1 MRHARQSTPFG
12 ALPRCPEHL
21 NILGIDLSGPKNTA
35 DTYATAAS
43 EQGQTLRFVASLRG
57 ADDSQIAEYVSSL
70 AGSAPVVVGIDAPLS
85 YNPGGG
91 DRPSDAELRGLVR
104 EHGGGVGI
112 MPPTMSR
119 MVYLTLH
126 GIALARMLENL
137 DPTMDLRVVEVH
149 PGAALLLRG
158 APIGDLRAV
167 KRVLASRLHLLDWLE
182 AQGLRD
188 LPRPPDTPDHF
199 VMACAAALAA
209 WDWARRRPAWR
220 FPARPPFHPY
230 DFAC

>member
-1 MRHARQSTPFG
+1 M
-12 ALPRCPEHL
+12 

-35 DTYATAAS
+35 DTGVVGSS
-43 EQGQTLRFVASLRG
+43 EQGQGLQFVSSLRG
-57 ADDSQIAEYVSSL
+57 ADDSQIAEYVSNL
-70 AGSAPVVVGIDAPLS
+70 AGSAPLVVGIDAPLS

-91 DRPSDAELRGLVR
+91 DRPSDAALRRLVR

-112 MPPTMSR
+112 MPPTMIR
-119 MVYLTLH
+119 MVYLTLR

-137 DPTMDLRVVEVH
+137 DPSMDLRVVEVH

-158 APIGDLRAV
+158 APIGDLRAL
-167 KRVLASRLHLLDWLE
+167 KRVQASRMNLLAWLE
-182 AQGLRD
+182 TQGVRG
-188 LPRPPDTPDHF
+188 LPRPPDMPDHF

-209 WDWARRRPAWR
+209 WDWARGRPAWR
-220 FPARPPFHPY
+220 FPAQPPFHPY